1 MLFLPTQLG
10 KHFWPSFSLVSGIR
24 VDYLSPT
31 IFFTDLLLLS
41 LVLFFVH
48 RIGFAAFKRA
58 LRTRWFILLFLAFY
72 LETAVF
78 GIRPLLGSILWIKLC
93 LITFFSL
100 YIARY
105 VRTVQQLFSIGILFV
120 ISSFFE
126 SLLAIFQYL
135 SQSSLNGWLYYLGE
149 RTFTGGTPGIANASI
164 DGMLLLRP
172 YGTFSH
178 PNVLAGFLLLSSIF
192 ILFFVVRK
200 SSGFVRYLSSAV
212 LVINSIAVLLTLS
225 RIVILLWFVLVSSM
239 ILAVFLKR
247 RSYNKSIL
255 FAAIA
260 GSLLSMLLLPFLK
273 ILLSRFAETSFFEE
287 AVQYRV
293 ELIADAVS
301 IIRSH
306 PLTGVGLGNF
316 IPALNTV
323 REQLS
328 LGLYFQPVH
337 NIFLLIAAETGILGV
352 SLFVWVLIKTCRTIL
367 FKMGRHVF
375 LRKDYA
381 VFLLLLVCILF
392 ISLFDHYFITLQQGV
407 YLFALVLGLCWT
419 TLRDP
424 FLDHNTKT
432 TE

>member
-1 MLFLPTQLG
+1 MLNPASKIESFLLALLLLFLPTQLG

-31 IFFTDLLLLS
+31 IFFTDVLLLS
-41 LVLFFVH
+41 LFIFFVQ
-48 RIGFAAFKRA
+48 RVGFSSFKQKVRSR
-58 LRTRWFILLFLAFY
+58 LFILLFLAFY
-72 LETAVF
+72 LETALF
-78 GIRPLLGSILWIKLC
+78 GIRPLLGSILWLKLC
-93 LITFFSL
+93 LVTFFSL

-105 VRTVQQLFSIGILFV
+105 IRTVAQLFGIGMLFV

-149 RTFTGGTPGIANASI
+149 RTFSGSTPGIANASI

-178 PNVLAGFLLLSSIF
+178 PNVLAGFLLLSSLF
-192 ILFFVVRK
+192 ILFFVIRK
-200 SSGFVRYLSSAV
+200 STGFIRYFSSAV
-212 LVINSIAVLLTLS
+212 LVLNSIAILLTLS
-225 RIVILLWFVLVSSM
+225 RVVILLWFVLVSSM
-239 ILAVFLKR
+239 VLAVLLKR
-247 RSYNKSIL
+247 RSYKRSIF

-260 GSLLSMLLLPFLK
+260 GITLSVVMLPFLK
-273 ILLSRFAETSFFEE
+273 ILLTRFAETSFFEE

-293 ELIADAVS
+293 ELIADALA

-323 REQLS
+323 REPLS
-328 LGLYFQPVH
+328 VGLYFQPVH

-352 SLFVWVLIKTCRTIL
+352 SLFVWMLIETFRTVL
-367 FKMGRHVF
+367 FKMGRHVSVG
-375 LRKDYA
+375 KEYA
-381 VFLLLLVCILF
+381 VFLLMLMGWKGFIFLLSF
-392 ISLFDHYFITLQQGV
+392 RGR
-407 YLFALVLGLCWT
+407 LC
-419 TLRDP
+419 
-424 FLDHNTKT
+424 F
-432 TE
+432 